1 MKHNYITLIFGVVL
15 GFSSHAQHYNVTLE
29 RYTEQLIERE
39 VYAPSLEMHTA
50 IKPYN
55 FNEVKKVIDMDTAAG
70 VSLPS
75 KSFYSTRFGRK
86 IFNESLLNLQKENY
100 SVYVDPLFDF
110 SYGQQGAQGLP
121 SLYTNSRGAR
131 IMGSLGRDF
140 SFHTQFLETQAVF
153 PEPISGFAFRNTV
166 APGFG
171 RVKAF
176 GTNGYD
182 FAWATGYIS
191 YRPSKFFN
199 FQFGHDKHFWGDG
212 YRSLFL
218 SDNAFNYPFLKITT
232 NFWRFQYTNLF
243 TSFQNIGNAGNS
255 GLGGFPKKY
264 ATFHHLSY
272 NINKRLNV
280 GIFETVIWQNN
291 NPDGSVRGFD
301 VNYLNPIIF
310 YRPVEFSLGS
320 PDNVLIGF
328 NFKALPFKKTILH
341 GQLVLDEFFL
351 KEVRAGNGW
360 WANKQAFQLGLK
372 QFDFLGVKNLQVQAE
387 YNRVRPY
394 TYGHF
399 TAAQSFTH
407 FAQPLAHPLG
417 ANFTEALIFVRYQWK
432 RFATELRFSNATF
445 GVDTIRIINNE
456 PVLQNLGNNIF
467 LPATETQIP
476 SIYNNKM
483 YQGLKTNLNIVQ
495 FTFSYLINIKTNM
508 RLELQVWNRI
518 EENQKFN
525 IRSNWVNFSF
535 KTSLPN
541 KTWDF

>member
-1 MKHNYITLIFGVVL
+1 MKNLYLAILISVVFV
-15 GFSSHAQHYNVTLE
+15 GASNAQHYNVTLE

-39 VYAPSLEMHTA
+39 VYAPNLEMHTA

-70 VSLPS
+70 VSLPN
-75 KSFYSTRFGRK
+75 KSFYSSWVGRK

-110 SYGQQGAQGLP
+110 SYGQQSNGLP

-140 SFHTQFLETQAVF
+140 SFHTQFLETQAIF
-153 PEPISGFAFRNTV
+153 PEPIQSFAFQNAV

-171 RVKAF
+171 RVKPF

-182 FAWATGYIS
+182 YAWATGYIS

-218 SDNAFNYPFLKITT
+218 SDNAFNFPFLKITT

-243 TSFQNIGNAGNS
+243 TAFQNIGNAANS
-255 GLGGFPKKY
+255 GLGGYPKKY

-272 NINKRLNV
+272 NINKRINIGL
-280 GIFETVIWQNN
+280 FETVIWQNN
-291 NPDGSVRGFD
+291 NPDGSSRGFD

-328 NFKALPFKKTILH
+328 NFKALPFKKTVLH

-360 WANKQAFQLGLK
+360 WANKQAFQLGVK
-372 QFDFLGVKNLQVQAE
+372 QFDFLGIKNLQLQAE
-387 YNRVRPY
+387 YNYVRPY

-399 TAAQSFTH
+399 TGAQSFTH

-417 ANFTEALIFVRYQWK
+417 ANFTEALVFVRYQWK
-432 RFATELRFSNATF
+432 RFATELRFSNAIF
-445 GVDTIRIINNE
+445 GSDTIRIVNNE

-467 LPATETQIP
+467 LPASENLIP
-476 SIYNNKM
+476 SIYNNGM
-483 YQGLKTNLNIVQ
+483 YQGLKNNLNIIQ

-508 RLELQVWNRI
+508 RFELQVWNRVQ
-518 EENQKFN
+518 ENQKFN
-525 IRSNWVNFSF
+525 IKSNWVNFSF